1 MSQTRLIIGLA
12 VAIVVGLLV
21 ASYVYKQLR
30 SAREAKPVA
39 MAQVVVAAAR
49 IPLGQRLGASQLREI
64 PWPLGQQPAG
74 SFVHISDC
82 SDRVVIGPLVENE
95 PILEENLAPKEG
107 GAGLAAAIPEGMR
120 AISVHVDDVVAVA
133 GFVVPGSVVDVLA
146 TGATVAGDIVTRT
159 ILQGLRVLAA
169 GQKVDQDREGKPQ
182 TYTVVTLL
190 VTPDEADK
198 LSMASTEGK
207 IHLVL
212 RNSMDMKQGNP
223 PPVSRGSLFM
233 GGPPPTTG
241 APKAQHASRPPAPK
255 SPEVYLIEVIR
266 GDKRENQS
274 FPAPQAHP

>member
-1 MSQTRLIIGLA
+1 MNQTRLIIGLA

-30 SAREAKPVA
+30 SAREVKPVA

-64 PWPLGQQPAG
+64 SWPIGQQPAG
-74 SFVHISDC
+74 SFSRISDC
-82 SDRVVIGPLVENE
+82 ADRVVIGPVVENE
-95 PILEENLAPKEG
+95 PILEGNLAPKEG

-120 AISVHVDDVVAVA
+120 AISVHVDDAVAVA

-146 TGATVAGDIVTRT
+146 TGTTLTGDTITRT
-159 ILQGLRVLAA
+159 ILQGIRVLAA

-182 TYTVVTLL
+182 TYTVVTML
-190 VTPDEADK
+190 VTPDDADK

-207 IHLVL
+207 IHLAL
-212 RNSMDMKQGNP
+212 RNTTDLKQGNI

-233 GGPPPTTG
+233 GGPPPTG
-241 APKAQHASRPPAPK
+241 AKPQRASRPPAPK

-266 GDKRENQS
+266 GDKRESQS
-274 FPAPQAHP
+274 FPASQAHP